1 MTQFD
6 TFLHQSIA
14 TLQLQCISIL
24 HNVWFPVLLQVL
36 DFPPFI
42 SDILPTADGT
52 TTHVIGYNPQA
63 RYKRQRILSFMVNI
77 SKECWMLGEVL
88 HLSSSPIN
96 SSGSSFSQIWRRN
109 CTGGRGNFT
118 KEHINNLKRLILH
131 LFFVLNIDMVYLQLK
146 HGRV

>member
-52 TTHVIGYNPQA
+52 TAHVIGYNPPGQIQA
-63 RYKRQRILSFMVNI
+63 TAHSIIYGKYFKR
-77 SKECWMLGEVL
+77 MLDAGGG
-88 HLSSSPIN
+88 SSP
-96 SSGSSFSQIWRRN
+96 F
-109 CTGGRGNFT
+109 
-118 KEHINNLKRLILH
+118 LIS
-131 LFFVLNIDMVYLQLK
+131 N
-146 HGRV
+146 